1 MTEQQM
7 TVVFILGI
15 GVFIL
20 FIALQKLLAVPLRR
34 KSLSAFAHQHG
45 FVFVP
50 RIEVSQL
57 GAVFSHIRHKAT
69 GSDRNA
75 SQAPPAGFGESSM
88 GHNGH
93 LKISSPDLTDGSV
106 IGNPRFFKTLGTHR
120 IRNLC
125 YGTYA
130 GYPVE
135 VFDHVRPRGRTWNQG
150 RKSAGQSNLTVT
162 QVAFRLPK
170 ARLPHF
176 LIRPLVRESERN
188 DPNVVQ
194 HNVLPDFHRNYIIN
208 ALENTPDSVLNIKA
222 LLTAGALK
230 TIADYR
236 WLRIRG
242 GDDSVVFTKGGQRL
256 KPGEISKVLKIG
268 ADFVR
273 ALPE

>member
-1 MTEQQM
+1 MTQQQM
-7 TVVFILGI
+7 TVVFILGV
-15 GVFIL
+15 GAFIL
-20 FIALQKLLAVPLRR
+20 FVVLQKLLAVPLRR
-34 KSLSAFAHQHG
+34 KSLSAFARRHG

-57 GAVFSHIRHKAT
+57 GAVFSHIRQKAT
-69 GSDRNA
+69 ESDRNT
-75 SQAPPAGFGESSM
+75 SQALPAGFGESSM

-93 LKISSPDLTDGSV
+93 LKITSPALPEGSA
-106 IGNPRFFKTLGTHR
+106 IGNPRFFTTLDTNR

-130 GYPVE
+130 GCPVE

-162 QVAFRLPK
+162 QVALRLPK

-176 LIRPLVRESERN
+176 LIRPLIRESERN

-194 HNVLPDFHRNYIIN
+194 HDVLPEFHRNYIIN
-208 ALENTPDSVLNIKA
+208 ALESTPDAVLNIKA
-222 LLTAGALK
+222 LLKAEALK
-230 TIADYR
+230 AIADYR

-242 GDDSVVFTKGGQRL
+242 GDESIIFSKGGQRL
-256 KPGEISKVLKIG
+256 KPGEIPNVLKIG
-268 ADFVR
+268 ADF
-273 ALPE
+273 AGTLSK